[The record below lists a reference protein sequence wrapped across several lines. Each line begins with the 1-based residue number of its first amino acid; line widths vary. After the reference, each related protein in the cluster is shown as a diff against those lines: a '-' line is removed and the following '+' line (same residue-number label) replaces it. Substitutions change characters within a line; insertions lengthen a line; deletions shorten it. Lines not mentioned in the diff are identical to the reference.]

1 MSKKQKSS
9 PMKPALAA
17 LATFAVLVWGGV
29 GLKVAMLRGGTRQMA
44 LAPSSASR
52 PAFDRNAETPRA
64 IPDLHKSI
72 NK

>member
-1 MSKKQKSS
+1 MSKKKQSS

-29 GLKVAMLRGGTRQMA
+29 GLKVAMLRGATRQMA
-44 LAPSSASR
+44 VAPSSASR

-64 IPDLHKSI
+64 VADVKKSI
-72 NK
+72 TK